1 MADTS
6 ETFPRLEIEQLTTL
20 RPRKHNLLG
29 VTPHFWD
36 RSELLNLI
44 QLGALLDYDPSHSR
58 ASELGELIQPGSPV
72 SILNRRMSTHRK
84 ARDIFFNSPRKPG
97 DAAADGMALHLLE
110 MQQIPEEELE
120 KGKTPYVFEGYTPEV
135 ASGVINGVAA
145 QQEIRTRSLLGDFV
159 RDFDRITDTA
169 VWLHGVPRTKGG
181 AAIVASQLAGFTI
194 HGAGSDT
201 VIEPVVVSRN
211 GKRGLLP
218 NEDFYIYPQLNIRV
232 RD

>member
-1 MADTS
+1 MADTR
-6 ETFPRLEIEQLTTL
+6 EILPRLEIEQLTALHT
-20 RPRKHNLLG
+20 RNNNWLG

-36 RSELLNLI
+36 GSELLSLV
-44 QLGALLDYDPSHSR
+44 QLGALLDYDRSHPDS
-58 ASELGELIQPGSPV
+58 SELSEIIRYDSPISV
-72 SILNRRMSTHRK
+72 LNRRMSTHGK
-84 ARDIFFNSPRKPG
+84 PRDISFNSPRKPE
-97 DAAADGMALHLLE
+97 DVSSEDMAQLLLE
-110 MQQIPEEELE
+110 RQRASEEELE
-120 KGKTPYVFEGYTPEV
+120 KGKTPYVFKGYTPKV
-135 ASGVINGVAA
+135 VDGVMDGVAA

-159 RDFDRITDTA
+159 GDFDKITDTA
-169 VWLHGVPRTKGG
+169 VWLHGVPRSKGG

-232 RD
+232 KT